1 MRKEELN
8 HESILLSEIK
18 RLPEELG
25 NGTDL
30 HFGCRVCNL
39 RSGE

>member
-1 MRKEELN
+1 MNQSFSQKL
-8 HESILLSEIK
+8 K

-30 HFGCRVCNL
+30 HFGL
-39 RSGE
+39 QSL